1 MRAHAARARPLW
13 RQVLIIL
20 YRRPSSSMSL
30 NRELSRAR
38 RTRWKRC
45 PDTVCVAPSAAKRTR
60 LAITAWLKCSSVARR
75 ALRRASAPLDRKAK
89 PWLCC
94 SMSGK
99 CSPCS
104 PLPTDKLDAIGR
116 LSPEGKT
123 GMVGD
128 GINDAPALA
137 RAEIGFAMGALGND
151 TAMETADVAL
161 MDDDLRKLP
170 LFIRMSRAAHA
181 VLIQNMVIALGIKA
195 AFLALTLLGAG
206 TMWMAVFADAGA
218 SLLVIGNG
226 LRLLRARCG

>member
-1 MRAHAARARPLW
+1 
-13 RQVLIIL
+13 
-20 YRRPSSSMSL
+20 
-30 NRELSRAR
+30 
-38 RTRWKRC
+38 
-45 PDTVCVAPSAAKRTR
+45 
-60 LAITAWLKCSSVARR
+60 
-75 ALRRASAPLDRKAK
+75 
-89 PWLCC
+89 
-94 SMSGK
+94 
-99 CSPCS
+99 
-104 PLPTDKLDAIGR
+104 
-116 LSPEGKT
+116 
-123 GMVGD
+123 
-128 GINDAPALA
+128 
-137 RAEIGFAMGALGND
+137 MGALGND